1 MSHLPSN
8 HQPFFFIRHQGRNLK
23 IRVADIDYIE
33 SRKNYC
39 KIVTKSGAFM
49 TIVTLKRMVKLLPP
63 DEFCQIHRAF
73 IVSLN
78 WITAFDVKLVYGPD
92 QMLPIGETY
101 RKTLSSRVLLVGE
114 ERKTIFQTLR

>member
-1 MSHLPSN
+1 
-8 HQPFFFIRHQGRNLK
+8 
-23 IRVADIDYIE
+23 
-33 SRKNYC
+33 
-39 KIVTKSGAFM
+39 M

-101 RKTLSSRVLLVGE
+101 RKTLSSRVLPVGE